1 MGETFDQIEKQYFS
15 VKGRFNDL
23 IAACKT
29 DEQRAA
35 LQAAYASLR
44 DNYNKAMN
52 QRFEDN
58 DPAIATLRSELQRGQ
73 EEIERS
79 LTNLK
84 DITAVID
91 SISSAVS
98 IGTKLVE
105 IVGGA

>member
-1 MGETFDQIEKQYFS
+1 MSETFDQIEKQYFT

-23 IAACKT
+23 ISACKT
-29 DEQRAA
+29 DEQRGA
-35 LQAAYASLR
+35 LQADYASLR

-58 DPAIATLRSELQRGQ
+58 DPAIATLRSELRKRQ
-73 EEIERS
+73 EEIECS
-79 LTNLK
+79 LKNLQ

-91 SISSAVS
+91 SISSAVR

-105 IVGGA
+105 TVGGG